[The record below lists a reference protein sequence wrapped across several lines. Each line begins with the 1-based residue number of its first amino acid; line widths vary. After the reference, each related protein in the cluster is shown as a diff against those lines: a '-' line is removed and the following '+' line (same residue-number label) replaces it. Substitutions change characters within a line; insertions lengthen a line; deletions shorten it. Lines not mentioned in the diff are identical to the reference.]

1 MVKYLAETPTQKAN
15 FFAGFR
21 RSFAAYS
28 PTAYLNTLNPT
39 RFAGAGD
46 DPERNLLSAQIN
58 PLNQPEALTEAELQS
73 TLAIGQEYGLNA
85 ARLDDLRYEFAELKS
100 LGMDEERLD
109 RSLRA
114 RAQAI
119 GALPDRARISA
130 ASELATQIL
139 DPVSNMMLLAS
150 GFTSAAVRAGMVT
163 RAGAGFALGVG
174 AETSIMGLETAAT
187 GENRMSVQ
195 RAIFGGALEGS
206 IGVIAG
212 RQAVKAKDAFPKPV
226 AQRIQVATGPIRND
240 DSLAGGVPVLNDAF
254 FSEWLELGTPRRA
267 GMLSDDPEMRAV
279 ANSFGGIV
287 LEDASG
293 KIIGRQ
299 TDIATLFR
307 QFDLQDNLELN
318 TAKSDAIAV
327 FDLAGLS
334 YDKGMSVL
342 TQYRRIKNRGVEP
355 TAEQLNISSNQLGVL
370 REDFDT
376 LVTKFDEF
384 YERKRIEQQTAG
396 VPNSD
401 ILSMRSGA
409 EYTSR
414 QWDSTNIKAISTGM
428 PVLGKFDQARLL
440 GQLIARAIRKEQG
453 DQLPMFA
460 QMMADGKLSRA
471 GKQFKGRTA
480 DDILDNSLDDVK
492 FVMERYYE
500 RFGTGFMRAVI
511 ARSDDSNAFVAETIR
526 LDDLEEAVLR
536 AIPEQLDDELVVT
549 FGDDLEQ
556 AVRDVFSKRMES
568 SDRSEFSALNRRVA
582 MDDTFSMS
590 IADLTSDMTPEVA
603 QQIDGLLATVLGERR
618 MSTPGSIS
626 VADLL
631 NNNAGELASRYSRG
645 ANRKVGFAQRG
656 IREEPLD
663 IARAAKKRWQ
673 KRDKSGMGPR
683 KLKQEKRRLN
693 SAIYDLLTN
702 AGYSDKRAFDEMIDV
717 PGFVRENST
726 SLDTDFG
733 AWLGSAKNFAT
744 SIFLPGVVFSQL
756 PEAAGVVAQMGVP
769 TLREL
774 EQLTGVWSAMRRVGR
789 GEVVDDLFEQDIL
802 PLLDWDPA
810 TSARGFDNVDM
821 QMRLTRQ
828 TLDAKVYNAS
838 SDWRNMMMR
847 ANLLRPST
855 TIMRVLTYSR
865 SLNRIRN
872 WAQGRK
878 NAFSA
883 FDIEV
888 NYGLNTAAK
897 QAEAKRLIDK
907 YAVIDPDTDTVRS
920 FQFHRWA
927 EDGIDAEVLARDM
940 RLAVM
945 DRMYTAVQE
954 ASRGFAPSWMQGGL
968 LKFFMQ
974 FQTYA
979 FNSLEKQGVQ
989 LLARYKAGDTET
1001 ANIVLQSTFL
1011 ASLAMYFSRQYGMT
1025 MGMSEK
1031 KRRERMKKALNPAQA
1046 ALYSIGYMPV
1056 ISAPM
1061 SLATYPISAVNAMV
1075 TGQPISRGAVPTAPA
1090 FSAIHTIANAPGGL
1104 YRAATGNATESSTSQ
1119 SLRVILGGASELP
1132 YIKPMTNAGAALLA
1146 GEKPSFGG
1154 SVLTPKE

>member
-119 GALPDRARISA
+119 GALPDRDRISA
-130 ASELATQIL
+130 ASELAAQIL
-139 DPVSNMMLLAS
+139 DPASNMILLAS
-150 GFTSAAVRAGMVT
+150 GGTAAAVRAGMLT

-187 GENRMSVQ
+187 GENRMSLQ
-195 RAIFGGALEGS
+195 RALIGGAFEGG
-206 IGVIAG
+206 IDVLAG
-212 RQAVKAKDAFPKPV
+212 RPAVKAKDAFPKPV

-240 DSLAGGVPVLNDAF
+240 ASLAGSRPVLSDAF
-254 FSEWLELGTPRRA
+254 FSEWLELFTPRRA
-267 GMLSDDPEMRAV
+267 GMMTDDVQMRDV
-279 ANSFGGIV
+279 AHSFGGLV

-293 KIIGRQ
+293 NIVGRQ

-307 QFDLQDNLELN
+307 MFDLEDRNQINV
-318 TAKSDAIAV
+318 AKSDMLEA
-327 FDLAGLS
+327 FQRGEMS
-334 YDKGMSVL
+334 FDKGMTVL
-342 TQYRRIKNRGVEP
+342 TQYRRLKNRGVEP
-355 TAEQLNISSNQLGVL
+355 TAEQLNISPQQLDAV
-370 REDFDT
+370 RSDFDT
-376 LVTKFDEF
+376 IAKSFDDF
-384 YERKRIEQQTAG
+384 YERKRVQMIEAG
-396 VPNSD
+396 VPKSD
-401 ILSMRSGA
+401 ILSMRSGT
-409 EYTSR
+409 EYTPR
-414 QWDSTNIKAISTGM
+414 QWDGLTVNNISSRM
-428 PVLGKFDQARLL
+428 PTLPKFDQARIL
-440 GQLIARAIRKEQG
+440 GRLIARSIRREQG

-471 GKQFKGRTA
+471 GKQFEGRTA

-500 RFGTGFMRAVI
+500 RFGTGFMRAI
-511 ARSDDSNAFVAETIR
+511 MARADDNNAFVAETIR
-526 LDDLEEAVLR
+526 LDELEEAVLR
-536 AIPEQLDDELVVT
+536 SIPEQLDDELVVT

-556 AVRDVFSKRMES
+556 AVRDIFAKRMEGK
-568 SDRSEFSALNRRVA
+568 DRSEFQSLNTRVA
-582 MDDTFSMS
+582 MDDTFTMS
-590 IADLTSDMTPEVA
+590 IAELNSGLTPADVK
-603 QQIDGLLATVLGERR
+603 QIDELLTEVLGERR
-618 MSTPGSIS
+618 VSTRGSIS

-631 NNNAGELASRYSRG
+631 NNNGGELVTRYSRG

-663 IARAAKKRWQ
+663 IARAAKKRWMQ
-673 KRDKSGMGPR
+673 RDKSKMSAR
-683 KLKQEKRRLN
+683 KIKQEKRRLN

-702 AGYSDKRAFDEMIDV
+702 AGYSDKRAFDEMLDV

-789 GEVVDDLFEQDIL
+789 CEVVDDLFEQDIL

-821 QMRLTRQ
+821 EMRLTRQ
-828 TLDAKVYNAS
+828 SLDAKVYNAS
-838 SDWRNMMMR
+838 SNWRNIMMR

-872 WAQGRK
+872 WAQGRN

-989 LLARYKAGDTET
+989 LLARYKAGDTAT

-1132 YIKPMTNAGAALLA
+1132 YIKPMTNAGAALIA

-1154 SVLTPKE
+1154 SVLTRKE